1 MVLVAVWA
9 SGTGDEIVAVGRL
22 SKFHGNNDAEF
33 AILIRDD
40 FQRRGLGTRL
50 LSKLLEIARIE
61 IIDHVVGFILAGN
74 SAMQKIAD
82 RLDFTLDFTSD
93 PDLVI
98 ATKAMV

>member
-1 MVLVAVWA
+1 
-9 SGTGDEIVAVGRL
+9 
-22 SKFHGNNDAEF
+22 
-33 AILIRDD
+33 
-40 FQRRGLGTRL
+40 LGTRL

-61 IIDHVVGFILAGN
+61 RIDHVVGFILAGN